1 MTTAAHLADL
11 TAAYATARA
20 TAAAAQAAASAVL
33 APLYER
39 DASTAEYVAA
49 RDAAGLPSAADEAQL
64 HRAMEHAR
72 ADLAAALRIAAKRAR
87 RSFGDASDIA
97 IVAAHMATI

>member
-1 MTTAAHLADL
+1 MTTTTRIADL

-20 TAAAAQAAASAVL
+20 ASAAAQTAASAVL

-39 DASTAEYVAA
+39 DASDAEYTAA

-72 ADLAAALRIAAKRAR
+72 SALASALRVAAKRTR
-87 RSFGDASDIA
+87 RSFGDASDTA